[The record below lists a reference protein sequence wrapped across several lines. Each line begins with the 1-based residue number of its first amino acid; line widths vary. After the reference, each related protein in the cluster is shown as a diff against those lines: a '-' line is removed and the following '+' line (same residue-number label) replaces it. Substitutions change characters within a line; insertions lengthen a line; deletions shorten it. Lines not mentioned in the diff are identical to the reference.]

1 MDDKRDR
8 ARQALSRNCSTD
20 DIERRNFCL
29 LAREARSG
37 DERGPRGAWTG
48 RDLSGCHGDCETNC
62 DRPLPLANLH
72 PGLAVPEALSN
83 LGIALNDKSGI
94 NDK

>member
-1 MDDKRDR
+1 MDDKWDS
-8 ARQALSRNCSTD
+8 ARPALNRIRSTN
-20 DIERRNFCL
+20 DIERRKFSL

-37 DERGPRGAWTG
+37 SVKGPRGAWTG